1 MDVSHLSRAVYPP
14 TFCRFRMFLAIMVVT
29 QLSVLLM
36 GMGRTGGIS
45 WQWLTLISSYA
56 QCLALFCTATA
67 CIVRPW
73 LLRLPVREAWIV
85 NWLLVLLAAV
95 AFSYLCGIVGT
106 VLGVGPGPA
115 GLAIFMLRSTLA
127 VGMVHAALLRYLF
140 IRTQWQNE
148 LLAQADARVQALQ
161 ARIRPHF
168 LFNSLN
174 TIASLVPVQPE
185 AAERA
190 TEDLAD
196 LFRGSMQRADRM
208 IPLSE
213 ELELAR
219 KYLDMEN
226 RRLGDRLQVEWEVS
240 EIPGQLPVL
249 PLILQPL
256 LENAVA
262 HGIQPRES
270 GGTIRVYG
278 RGQPGGVMMTIS
290 NPLPDQ
296 AVPAASKEDHGMA
309 LHNIRQRLELA
320 HGDDASLLT
329 HTDEKNFYAVLT
341 LPDSKGIG
349 TQT

>member
-1 MDVSHLSRAVYPP
+1 MDVSHVTRGVYPP
-14 TFCRFRMFLAIMVVT
+14 TFCRLRMFLAIMVVT

-36 GMGRTGGIS
+36 GMGRTQGMG
-45 WQWLTLISSYA
+45 WQWLTVSSSYA

-73 LLRLPVREAWIV
+73 LLRLPVREAWIT

-106 VLGVGPGPA
+106 VLGVGPGPE
-115 GLAIFMLRSTLA
+115 GLAAFMLRSVLA

-140 IRTQWQNE
+140 IRTQWQVE
-148 LLAQADARVQALQ
+148 LVAQADARVQALQ

-174 TIASLVPVQPE
+174 TIASLVPEQPE

-196 LFRGSMQRADRM
+196 LFRGSMKRADRM

-219 KYLDMEN
+219 KYLDMEG
-226 RRLGDRLQVEWEVS
+226 RRLGDRLQLDWQVADL
-240 EIPGQLPVL
+240 PAQLPVL

-262 HGIQPRES
+262 HGIQPRET

-278 RGQPGGVMMTIS
+278 RGQPGGVMITIS
-290 NPLPDQ
+290 NPLPDK
-296 AVPAASKEDHGMA
+296 AAPVVNQEDHGMA
-309 LHNIRQRLELA
+309 LHNIRRRLELA
-320 HGDDASLLT
+320 HGDSASLLT
-329 HTDEKNFYAVLT
+329 HTDDQRFYAVLT
-341 LPDSKGIG
+341 LPDSKGSEVY
-349 TQT
+349 

>member
-1 MDVSHLSRAVYPP
+1 M
-14 TFCRFRMFLAIMVVT
+14 
-29 QLSVLLM
+29 SVILM
-36 GMGRTGGIS
+36 GMGRTQGIG
-45 WQWLTLISSYA
+45 WQWLTVSSSYA

-85 NWLLVLLAAV
+85 NWLLVLLAAL

-106 VLGVGPGPA
+106 VLGVGPGQA
-115 GLAIFMLRSTLA
+115 GLASFMLKSGLA
-127 VGMVHAALLRYLF
+127 VGMVYAALLRYLF

-174 TIASLVPVQPE
+174 TIASLVPVQPQ

-196 LFRGSMQRADRM
+196 LFRGSMKRADRM

-213 ELELAR
+213 ELALAR
-219 KYLDMEN
+219 KYLDMEQ
-226 RRLGDRLQVEWEVS
+226 RRLGDRLRLSWEVS
-240 EIPGQLPVL
+240 ELPDQLPVL

-278 RGQPGGVMMTIS
+278 RGQPGGVMITIA
-290 NPLPDQ
+290 NPLPNEHSSQ
-296 AVPAASKEDHGMA
+296 PRQEDHGMA
-309 LHNIRQRLELA
+309 LNNIRQRLELA
-320 HGDDASLLT
+320 HGEHASLLT
-329 HTDEKNFYAVLT
+329 HTDDEHFYAVLT
-341 LPDSKGIG
+341 LPDSKGIEA
-349 TQT
+349 QT